1 MFTST
6 FHASAPASA
15 YHVVD
20 IESAVHLTDPHR
32 LIEMLFDG
40 AIAAV
45 MKASFAL
52 KQGDIGARG
61 LATSRAIRIIDEGL
75 KASLDQEV
83 GEMSLNLARL
93 YDYMNDIL
101 IQANLHRNAAQ
112 YEEALTL
119 LKELR
124 DAWRAIRPQ
133 VVNQKIHG

>member
-6 FHASAPASA
+6 FHASASA
-15 YHVVD
+15 YHAVD
-20 IESAVHLTDPHR
+20 IESAVHMTDPHR

-52 KQGDIGARG
+52 KNGDIPARG
-61 LATSRAIRIIDEGL
+61 VATSRAIRIIDEGL
-75 KASLDQEV
+75 KASLDHDV
-83 GEMSLNLARL
+83 GEISLNLASL
-93 YDYMNDIL
+93 YDYMNDTL
-101 IQANLHRNAAQ
+101 LQANLHSNAKQ
-112 YEEALTL
+112 YDEVLTL

-133 VVNQKIHG
+133 VVNQKIYG